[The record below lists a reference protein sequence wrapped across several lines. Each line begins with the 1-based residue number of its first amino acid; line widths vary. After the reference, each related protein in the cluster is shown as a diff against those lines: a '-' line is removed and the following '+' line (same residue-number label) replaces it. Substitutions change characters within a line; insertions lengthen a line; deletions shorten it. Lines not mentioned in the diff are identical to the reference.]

1 MGGCPGEI
9 VAPGMEQGIRNSVM
23 NRSNSTSV
31 GFTVSLLAALVAG
44 FSAQAA
50 AQSNEDD
57 TTELEPIVVSGEREG
72 PVGPDYGYKADRSLT
87 ATKTDTP
94 LSETPRSVSVA
105 TRDQIEDR
113 GSRNLTDILQ
123 YMPGVT
129 PSPQTG
135 GDTHAADVFN
145 IRGMNQR
152 DYGYGTYRDGLRLQ
166 PNAYSTSAE
175 PYGLERV
182 EVLKGPTSILYGE
195 NAPGGLVNLVSKRP
209 TDTPQGEVN
218 LGYGTHERKEVS
230 ADVSGPLTEDGS
242 VKGRLVF
249 LRRQANTQTESV
261 PDDRVY
267 FAPSITFEL
276 SDRDTLTL
284 LTMYQ
289 QDNTE
294 IQLALPAAGTLL
306 DHPGGELETDAN
318 LGHPEWDNFDR
329 EVWSF
334 GWEYEH
340 EFNNAWSFRQ
350 NARYLRSR
358 VDRQETWR
366 DFAVILGQTLDVT
379 PAQLQL
385 LVNNYPSLAPLGTDG
400 FASAQLAYGLDRFN
414 ESRTYAIDNQIVG
427 DFKSGELDNTLLLG
441 AAFDQTSFE
450 QTVDSSAFPSV
461 DFTNPA
467 APLQLNEFQLVDIFN
482 PQYMNAPQTSS
493 PQSDSD
499 ADQQMVGVYSQI
511 QTRYRNLIGLLGAR
525 FDSVD
530 TEYKDTVSGVDEDGS
545 DDELTWQAGLMYE
558 FDFGLSPYANY
569 ATSFIPAAREAA
581 EDTGR
586 PLEPVTGDQ
595 YEVGFK
601 YQPPGSQVAMTVA
614 YFDLTRENDI
624 VFDDA
629 VGGYR
634 QVGETESRGVEFE
647 VVGDVTDNI
656 SVTAAYTYLDT
667 EVTDDGGSRTE
678 GRRSAGIPYHQA
690 ALWTNYEFHSGALSG
705 LETGLGIRYLGS
717 TKAYPDPVLGY
728 GNELETDAQALVD
741 LAVAYGFAEN
751 WRVGVTAK
759 NVFDKEYVA
768 SCTNGGGCYWGA
780 ERTVQAT
787 LSYNY

>member
-1 MGGCPGEI
+1 
-9 VAPGMEQGIRNSVM
+9 M

-31 GFTVSLLAALVAG
+31 VFRVSLLAAMIAG

-50 AQSNEDD
+50 AQSDEDSV
-57 TTELEPIVVSGEREG
+57 TELDPIVVSGEKEG

-105 TRDQIEDR
+105 TRDQIRDR
-113 GSRNLTDILQ
+113 GAQNLTDILQ

-135 GDTHAADVFN
+135 GDTYAADVFT

-152 DYGYGTYRDGLRLQ
+152 DYGYGIYRDGLRLQ
-166 PNAYSTSAE
+166 PNPYSASAE
-175 PYGLERV
+175 TYGLERV

-218 LGYGTHERKEVS
+218 LSYGSHERKEVS
-230 ADVSGPLTEDGS
+230 ADVSGPMTDGGG

-249 LRRQANTQTESV
+249 LRRQGDTQIRNIS
-261 PDDRVY
+261 DNRVY
-267 FAPSITFEL
+267 LAPSVTLEL

-284 LTMYQ
+284 LSMYQ
-289 QDNTE
+289 QDNTG
-294 IQLALPAAGTLL
+294 IQLGLPAAGTLL
-306 DHPGGELETDAN
+306 DHPGGELDTDAN
-318 LGHPEWDNFDR
+318 LGHPEWDSFDR
-329 EVWSF
+329 EFWSF

-340 EFNNAWSFRQ
+340 EFSADWSFRQ
-350 NARYLRSR
+350 NARYMRSR

-366 DFAVILGQTLDVT
+366 DFAVILGQSLGVT
-379 PAQLQL
+379 PAQLQV
-385 LVNNYPSLAPLGTDG
+385 LVDNYPSLAPLGTDG
-400 FASAQLAYGLDRFN
+400 FAPAQLAYGLDRFN
-414 ESRTYAIDNQIVG
+414 ESRTYAIDNQLVG
-427 DFKSGELDNTLLLG
+427 NFQSGEVENTLLLG

-450 QTVDSSAFPSV
+450 QTIDASAFPTL
-461 DFTNPA
+461 DFGNPM
-467 APLQLNEFQLVDIFN
+467 APLQLNEFQMVDIFN
-482 PQYMNAPQTSS
+482 PQYTNAPQTSV
-493 PQSDSD
+493 PRSDSD
-499 ADQQMVGVYSQI
+499 ADQQMAGVYSQI
-511 QTRYRNLIGLLGAR
+511 QSRYRNLIGLLGAR
-525 FDSVD
+525 FDSVKTD
-530 TEYKDTVSGVDEDGS
+530 YEDTVTGVDEEGT

-558 FDFGLSPYANY
+558 FGFGLSPYANY

-581 EDTGR
+581 QDTGE

-601 YQPPGSQVAMTVA
+601 YQPPGSLVGVTVA
-614 YFDLTRENDI
+614 YFDLTRESDI
-624 VFDDA
+624 VFDNNA
-629 VGGYR
+629 GGYR
-634 QVGETESRGVEFE
+634 QVGETESKGVEFE

-667 EVTDDGGSRTE
+667 EVTDDGGSRFE
-678 GRRSAGIPYHQA
+678 GRRSSGIPYHQA
-690 ALWTNYEFHSGALSG
+690 ALWTNYEFHGGALNG

-728 GNELETDAQALVD
+728 GDELETDAQTLVD
-741 LAVAYGFAEN
+741 LALAYGFAEH
-751 WRVGVTAK
+751 WRVGVTAR
-759 NVFDKEYVA
+759 NVLDKEYVA
-768 SCTNGGGCYWGA
+768 SCSDGGVCYWGA

-787 LSYNY
+787 LSYTY